1 MLDKVLELKQ
11 PLLKDTTMLANVNK
25 SKDVLSTAGERYQ
38 ESLVRISI
46 VTDYH
51 LMVAVKICRQVGWLF
66 GYSKD

>member
-38 ESLVRISI
+38 ESLVIISI
-46 VTDYH
+46 VTDCY
-51 LMVAVKICRQVGWLF
+51 LMVALKICQLVG
-66 GYSKD
+66 